1 MRREVGRGV
10 VGDVAT
16 PWRTEVRFHH
26 VSHAAMRLS
35 LSQSRGHAP
44 EFCRENL
51 ENWMYSTNAG
61 RVAVAGA
68 GRCRQVQ
75 AGAACAYV
83 CIPACVVQ
91 PAGERERARE
101 RSVVGTC
108 MYVPNRSNCTF
119 HRYIPSHAEVD
130 DDSYVF
136 RFKYSDRPLFAR
148 AQRILHF
155 ECQVSDWLAKRR
167 QQVETRQDSIGYER
181 EAVSV
186 VMQRFQPGVSLRIL
200 RRGTIQH
207 GAAARVPYPAAE
219 M

>member
-1 MRREVGRGV
+1 M
-10 VGDVAT
+10 
-16 PWRTEVRFHH
+16 
-26 VSHAAMRLS
+26 
-35 LSQSRGHAP
+35 
-44 EFCRENL
+44 
-51 ENWMYSTNAG
+51 
-61 RVAVAGA
+61 
-68 GRCRQVQ
+68 Q

-91 PAGERERARE
+91 PAGERERARK

-108 MYVPNRSNCTF
+108 MYVPNRTF
-119 HRYIPSHAEVD
+119 QQYILSHAEVD

-155 ECQVSDWLAKRR
+155 ECQVSDRLAKRR
-167 QQVETRQDSIGYER
+167 QQVETRQDNIGYER

-200 RRGTIQH
+200 RRGTTQH
-207 GAAARVPYPAAE
+207 GAAARVTYPAAE